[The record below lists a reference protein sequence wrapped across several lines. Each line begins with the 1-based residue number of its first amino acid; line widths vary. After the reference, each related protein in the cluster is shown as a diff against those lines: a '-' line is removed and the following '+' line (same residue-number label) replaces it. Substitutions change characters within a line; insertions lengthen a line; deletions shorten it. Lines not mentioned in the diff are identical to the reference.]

1 MIKFEGNNRKDL
13 EKEYRDLK
21 AAAHEAYEVWY
32 KAEEQFALDAL
43 KDMGLVPPCRV
54 IVKTERSSYDL
65 FLANAISGRLLF
77 KKIKK
82 DGTMSMV
89 RQYIYSFDIKE
100 ILPHGAGE
108 KGESHNG

>member
-1 MIKFEGNNRKDL
+1 MIEFEGRNRKDL

-21 AAAHEAYEVWY
+21 AAANVAYDVWC

-43 KDMGLVPPCRV
+43 KDMGLVPPCRAT
-54 IVKTERSSYDL
+54 VKTTRSSYDV
-65 FLANAISGRLLF
+65 FIAGAKTGRLLF
-77 KKIKK
+77 RKIKK

-89 RQYIYSFDIKE
+89 LLHLYGPDIKE

-108 KGESHNG
+108 KGESQNG